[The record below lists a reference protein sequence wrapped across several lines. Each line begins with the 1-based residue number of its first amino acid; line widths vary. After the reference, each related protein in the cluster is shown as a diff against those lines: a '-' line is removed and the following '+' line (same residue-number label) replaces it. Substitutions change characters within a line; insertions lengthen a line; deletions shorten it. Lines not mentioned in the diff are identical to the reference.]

1 VVENGVAVAGGALM
15 SKIVLGI
22 HGLGNKPPK
31 NVLQGWWRKAILE
44 GLKEVGHPRPLL
56 KFEIIYWAD
65 LLYEKPL
72 DPNEQDEYHPLFIED
87 PYTPANRFIKQRHRK
102 LGEKILGYL
111 NKQLDRVY
119 LNKDFSINYK
129 AITDLI
135 IRHYF
140 RDLDIYYSK
149 TCLDKANV
157 ERPAKDVMRDTL
169 TRVLKKHRRRDVLL
183 IAHSMGS
190 VIAYDVLSFSPP
202 DIKVTTL
209 VTIGSPLGLPAV
221 MIKILAEQGVD
232 YRKEW
237 KARTPENILK
247 SWYNFSDL
255 EDKVALDIKL
265 RDDYCKNINHV
276 CPIDEIVTNDYEY
289 NGNKNPHK
297 SYGYLRTPQLAQV
310 VRGFLDHG
318 RPGVIVRFT
327 DLANRLLDWGLK
339 RAKHA
344 GGFRR
349 RAGE

>member
-1 VVENGVAVAGGALM
+1 M
-15 SKIVLGI
+15 PKIILGI

-56 KFEIIYWAD
+56 RFELIYWAD
-65 LLYEKPL
+65 LLNERPL
-72 DPNEQDEYHPLFIED
+72 DPNEQDKNHPLFIED
-87 PYTPANRFIKQRHRK
+87 PYTPANRSSKQRRRK
-102 LGEKILGYL
+102 LSEKILAYL

-119 LNKDFSINYK
+119 LNKDFSVNYK

-140 RDLDIYYSK
+140 KDLDIYYSK
-149 TCLDKANV
+149 TCLDKDNA
-157 ERPAKDVMRDTL
+157 ERPAKDVMRDKL
-169 TRVLKKHRRRDVLL
+169 TRVLKKHRKKDVLL

-190 VIAYDVLSFSPP
+190 VIAYDVLSLSSP

-221 MIKILAEQGVD
+221 MIKILAEQGLD

-237 KARTPENILK
+237 KARTPENIRE
-247 SWYNFSDL
+247 SWYNFSDV
-255 EDKVALDIKL
+255 EDKVALEIKL
-265 RDDYCKNINHV
+265 RDDYCENSNHV
-276 CPIDEIVTNDYEY
+276 CPIDEIVINNYEY

-310 VRGFLDHG
+310 VLGFLDHG
-318 RPGVIVRFT
+318 RPGVIVWLT
-327 DLANRLLDWGLK
+327 DLANRLLAWGL
-339 RAKHA
+339 RIAKKA
-344 GGFRR
+344 GVCHR